1 MKKIQ
6 VPTEWGVKAFDVL
19 LQYGIVRSVL
29 PLEPSTY
36 IVFDE
41 QIEMLKAAGIPF
53 TVIAPKGGKRAP
65 KRKRI

>member
-6 VPTEWGVKAFDVL
+6 VPTEWGAKTFGVL
-19 LQYGIVRSVL
+19 LEHGIVRSVL
-29 PLEPSTY
+29 PLDPPTY

-53 TVIAPKGGKRAP
+53 TVVAPKGGKRARQ
-65 KRKRI
+65 RKRI